1 MPREDGLTHP
11 ADTSRSNLAAAL
23 SLLSRWRLSKPSPP
37 RGEADGDA
45 GVGAT
50 EQRRPDVRQHHV
62 REGALPTLRAVA
74 WCGVAPR
81 QRRPV
86 RTRGLCRAGVRP
98 VHLQAKSRIRS
109 YPQRAKAGAGGQQV
123 RPPALTFGVAVC
135 YSGVGGGGSW
145 SLDRVVSSSGLVLP
159 SVRPPSSINRRE
171 DPERL

>member
-1 MPREDGLTHP
+1 
-11 ADTSRSNLAAAL
+11 
-23 SLLSRWRLSKPSPP
+23 
-37 RGEADGDA
+37 
-45 GVGAT
+45 
-50 EQRRPDVRQHHV
+50 
-62 REGALPTLRAVA
+62 
-74 WCGVAPR
+74 
-81 QRRPV
+81 
-86 RTRGLCRAGVRP
+86 

-123 RPPALTFGVAVC
+123 RPPALTFGFAVC